1 MKSFLSITLVVVL
14 GFLSAILIGFR
25 TDLPFSPLAYDEEQ
39 EGLQDRLIIK
49 FSHVVA
55 ENTPKGL
62 AVERFSQL
70 VKEKS
75 NGRIEVQVFPNGIL
89 YSDITEYDALR
100 NGDIQMIAPAFSNLA
115 DKIPEWSVLDLPF
128 AFRDETDVEEAFN
141 GEIGRLLFESLE
153 PFDMKGMAFWNNGF
167 KQMTS
172 NRPIRRPEDFKGQR
186 FRIIQSKVLEAQFQA
201 LGAKGYGAPFT
212 DVYQKLASGQV
223 DGQEN
228 TISNI
233 YTRRLYQVQRYMTLS
248 NHGYLGY
255 AVIMNKQFWEDLP
268 PETQT
273 IIQEA
278 LKETTAY
285 SNQQALAINEQQWN
299 QLQKMPLE
307 IHKLTAEETEVWQA
321 AMKSVYDAFAP
332 VIGPAIM
339 KELEDLH
346 AKPKRRRIARKEGKR
361 FPEVI
366 PNLWNQESK
375 ALSLSQSELLLAS
388 SKTVGSRI
396 LLRNC
401 G

>member
-62 AVERFSQL
+62 AVERFSQF

-339 KELEDLH
+339 KELEELH

>member
-339 KELEDLH
+339 KELEELH

>member
-1 MKSFLSITLVVVL
+1 MKSFISITLIVLL
-14 GFLSAILIGFR
+14 GFLSAIMIGFR
-25 TDLPFSPLAYDEEQ
+25 TDLPFSSLAYDEEQ

-62 AVERFSQL
+62 AVERFSRL

-75 NGRIEVQVFPNGIL
+75 NGRIEVQVYPNGIL
-89 YSDITEYDALR
+89 YSDISEYDALR
-100 NGDIQMIAPAFSNLA
+100 KGDIQMIAPAFSNLA
-115 DKIPEWSVLDLPF
+115 DKVPEWSVLDLPF
-128 AFRDETDVEEAFN
+128 VFRDEDDVEEAFN

-172 NRPIRRPEDFKGQR
+172 NRPLQRPEDFARQR

-255 AVIMNKQFWEDLP
+255 AVIMNKRFWEELQ
-268 PETQT
+268 PEKQA
-273 IIQEA
+273 IIREA
-278 LKETTAY
+278 LEETTAY

-307 IHKLTAEETEVWQA
+307 IHELTPPEREAWQK
-321 AMKSVYDAFAP
+321 AMKPVYDTFAP
-332 VIGPAIM
+332 IIGPAIM
-339 KELEDLH
+339 KELEKLH
-346 AKPKRRRIARKEGKR
+346 AKPKRRRSARKPGTR
-361 FPEVI
+361 I
-366 PNLWNQESK
+366 DAGISDLWLPKTK
-375 ALSLSQSELLLAS
+375 ALSISQFELFQANSKEGHLL
-388 SKTVGSRI
+388 V
-396 LLRNC
+396 LRDC

>member
-62 AVERFSQL
+62 AVERFSSL

-339 KELEDLH
+339 KELEELH

>member
-62 AVERFSQL
+62 AVERFSSL

-285 SNQQALAINEQQWN
+285 SNQQALTINEQQWN

-339 KELEDLH
+339 KELEELH

>member
-285 SNQQALAINEQQWN
+285 SNQQALTINEQQWN

-339 KELEDLH
+339 KELEELH

>member
-339 KELEDLH
+339 KELEELH

-361 FPEVI
+361 FPEAI